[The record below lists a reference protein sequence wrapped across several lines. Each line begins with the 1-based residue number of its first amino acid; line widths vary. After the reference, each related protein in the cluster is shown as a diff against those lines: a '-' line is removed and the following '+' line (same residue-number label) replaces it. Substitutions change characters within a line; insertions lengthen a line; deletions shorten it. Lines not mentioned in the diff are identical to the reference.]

1 MLSRVA
7 LMGEINSP
15 RDFFYILNAIR
26 YALGPLRRL
35 QRLHNVTADEMEML
49 ACVARMGEIESPRA
63 FVYILNAVRYAL
75 GR

>member
-15 RDFFYILNAIR
+15 RDFFYILNTIR
-26 YALGPLRRL
+26 
-35 QRLHNVTADEMEML
+35 D
-49 ACVARMGEIESPRA
+49 
-63 FVYILNAVRYAL
+63 AL

>member
-15 RDFFYILNAIR
+15 RDFFYILNAMR
-26 YALGPLRRL
+26 Y
-35 QRLHNVTADEMEML
+35 T
-49 ACVARMGEIESPRA
+49 
-63 FVYILNAVRYAL
+63 L